1 MGPVFPLAL
10 PAESFV
16 GGSDMGRK
24 LAAYGAD
31 STIIAF
37 YDTVDSPA
45 PDGVAVIEITPE
57 QLDDLMRAQA
67 TGKRLAV
74 KDGAPIAVDPP
85 PPTRAELANAKRAQ
99 RDAALKATDWLVS
112 RHQDEQLLGDGTT
125 LTADQ
130 FATLLRY
137 RQSLREASDLPG
149 WPNAELP
156 SPPPF
161 AGAQPVAT
169 V

>member
-1 MGPVFPLAL
+1 MGQ
-10 PAESFV
+10 
-16 GGSDMGRK
+16 K
-24 LAAYGAD
+24 LAAYNAD
-31 STIIAF
+31 GNIVAF
-37 YDTVDSPA
+37 YDSVDSPA
-45 PDGVAVIEITPE
+45 PDGVDVIEITAE

-67 TGKRLAV
+67 TGKRFAV
-74 KDGAPIAVDPP
+74 KNGAPVAVDPP
-85 PPTRAELANAKRAQ
+85 PPTRAQLANMKRAQ

-130 FATLLRY
+130 FAALLRY

-149 WPNAELP
+149 WPNTELP

-161 AGAQPVAT
+161 ASAQPAAT

>member
-1 MGPVFPLAL
+1 MGQ
-10 PAESFV
+10 
-16 GGSDMGRK
+16 K
-24 LAAYGAD
+24 LAAYNAEGYITA
-31 STIIAF
+31 I

-45 PDGVAVIEITPE
+45 PDGVAVIEITAD
-57 QLDDLMRAQA
+57 QWHDLMRAQA

-74 KDGAPIAVDPP
+74 KNGAPIAVDPP
-85 PPTRAELANAKRAQ
+85 PPTRAEFANVKRAQ
-99 RDAALKATDWLVS
+99 RDTALKATDWLVS

-130 FATLLRY
+130 FAMLLRY

-156 SPPPF
+156 SPPSF
-161 AGAQPVAT
+161 AVSPPKAT

>member
-1 MGPVFPLAL
+1 MGK
-10 PAESFV
+10 
-16 GGSDMGRK
+16 K
-24 LAAYGAD
+24 LAAYNAEGHITA
-31 STIIAF
+31 I

-45 PDGVAVIEITPE
+45 PDGVAVIEITAD
-57 QLDDLMRAQA
+57 QWHDLMRAQGI
-67 TGKRLAV
+67 GKRLAV

-85 PPTRAELANAKRAQ
+85 PPTRAELASAKRAQ
-99 RDAALKATDWLVS
+99 RDFALKGTDWLVS

-130 FATLLRY
+130 FAMLLRY

-149 WPNAELP
+149 WPIADLP
-156 SPPPF
+156 LPPPF
-161 AGAQPVAT
+161 ASAQPAAT